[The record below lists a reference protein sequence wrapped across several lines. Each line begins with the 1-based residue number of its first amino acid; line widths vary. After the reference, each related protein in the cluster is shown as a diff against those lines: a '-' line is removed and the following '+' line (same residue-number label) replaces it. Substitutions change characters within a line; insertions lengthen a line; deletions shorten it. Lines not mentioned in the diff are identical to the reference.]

1 MLVCCLF
8 RIVFS
13 SWLLLS
19 LALAEMA
26 LLPGQAVHRLLQ
38 GGAKERA
45 KEALVLA
52 HGIDIPLRSEVRWM
66 PQDLLH
72 YPTNREADSL
82 VENLRRSRM
91 NRGRDIRTGSIRVN
105 GKIYQVSAHTLDSR
119 PEFQGLEERFWGIGS
134 RAYQRVL
141 TWIIVCEDETRINVF
156 PPCGLLGVLETPHRL
171 RGSSLVR

>member
-1 MLVCCLF
+1 MVGNHHPIDPYSSQRIKMLVCCLF

-72 YPTNREADSL
+72 YPSNREADSL

-105 GKIYQVSAHTLDSR
+105 GKYIRSARIRSTVDQSFR
-119 PEFQGLEERFWGIGS
+119 GLKNDFGGS
-134 RAYQRVL
+134 AVGL
-141 TWIIVCEDETRINVF
+141 TSEY
-156 PPCGLLGVLETPHRL
+156 
-171 RGSSLVR
+171 